1 MIRSMTGF
9 AALTREDDQA
19 TVSVTLRA
27 VNHRFLDFQAR
38 LPPSLADMESRLR
51 AIVQERIGRGRV
63 ELTVNLQ
70 LRRPPSVTVEM
81 NEPLIDAL
89 AAALEQARAKGL
101 VTGALQPGDLLRLP
115 QALAIREKAASDG
128 DGPPDEVRR
137 AVETAVL
144 GAVEELDVMRGRE
157 GAFLHQDLE
166 GRRTLLGELV
176 ERIAQAAETGRKALE
191 TRLAERVRDLGA
203 ESLTEP
209 AAIAQEIVRFVAR
222 SDVTEEIV
230 RFRSHLAHWRALA
243 EAPEPCGRKLDF
255 LIQEMNREANT
266 IGSKAE
272 GEEAPPIVVAI
283 KAELEKMREQVQNV
297 E

>member
-9 AALTREDDQA
+9 AALTREDEQA

-38 LPPSLADMESRLR
+38 LPPSLADIESRLR
-51 AIVQERIGRGRV
+51 TIVQERIGRGRV

-70 LRRPPSVTVEM
+70 LRRQPSIIVEM
-81 NEPLIDAL
+81 NEPFIDAL
-89 AAALEQARAKGL
+89 AAVLEEARKKG
-101 VTGALQPGDLLRLP
+101 VVAGALQPGDLLRLP
-115 QALAIREKAASDG
+115 QALAFREKAATDG
-128 DGPPDEVRR
+128 EGMPDDVRR
-137 AVETAVL
+137 AVEAAVV
-144 GAVEELDVMRGRE
+144 GAVEELDSMRGRE
-157 GAFLHQDLE
+157 GAFLQQDLE
-166 GRRTLLGELV
+166 GRRLLLAELI
-176 ERIAQAAETGRKALE
+176 ERVAQAAESGRQALE

-203 ESLTEP
+203 DSLTEP
-209 AAIAQEIVRFVAR
+209 TAIAQEIVRFVAR

-272 GEEAPPIVVAI
+272 GEAAPSIVVAI

>member
-1 MIRSMTGF
+1 MTGF
-9 AALTREDDQA
+9 AALTREDEQA

-38 LPPSLADMESRLR
+38 LPPSLAEMEARLR

-63 ELTVNLQ
+63 ELAVNLQ
-70 LRRPPSVTVEM
+70 LRRQPTITVEM

-89 AAALEQARAKGL
+89 AAVLEQARAKGI

-115 QALAIREKAASDG
+115 QALAIREKAVADG
-128 DGPPDEVRR
+128 NGLPDDVRR
-137 AVETAVL
+137 AVEAAVV
-144 GAVEELDVMRGRE
+144 GAVEELDTMRGRE

-166 GRRTLLGELV
+166 RRVALLADLV
-176 ERIAQAAETGRKALE
+176 ERIAQAAESGRKTLE
-191 TRLAERVRDLGA
+191 TRLADRVRDLGA
-203 ESLTEP
+203 DSLTEP
-209 AAIAQEIVRFVAR
+209 SAIAQEIVRFVAR

-230 RFRSHLAHWRALA
+230 RFRSHVAHWRALA
-243 EAPEPCGRKLDF
+243 QAPEPCGRKLDF

-272 GEEAPPIVVAI
+272 GEDAPPIVVAI

>member
-9 AALTREDDQA
+9 ASLTREDEQA
-19 TVSVTLRA
+19 TVGVTLRA

-38 LPPSLADMESRLR
+38 VPPALADMESRLR

-70 LRRPPSVTVEM
+70 LRRQPAVTVEM
-81 NEPLIDAL
+81 NEPLLDAL
-89 AAALEQARAKGL
+89 AAALEQARAKGV

-115 QALAIREKAASDG
+115 QALAIREKAGTDG
-128 DGPPDEVRR
+128 AGLPDEVRR
-137 AVETAVL
+137 AVETAVV
-144 GAVEELDVMRGRE
+144 GAVEELDAMRARE
-157 GAFLHQDLE
+157 GAFLHDDLE
-166 GRRTLLGELV
+166 NRRALLAGLV
-176 ERIAQAAETGRKALE
+176 ERVAEAADRGRKALE
-191 TRLAERVRDLGA
+191 TRLADRVRDLGA
-203 ESLTEP
+203 DSLTEP

-222 SDVTEEIV
+222 SDLTEEIV
-230 RFRSHLAHWRALA
+230 RFRSHLAHWRVLA
-243 EAPEPCGRKLDF
+243 GAPEPCGRKLDF

>member
-9 AALTREDDQA
+9 AALTREDEQG
-19 TVSVTLRA
+19 TISVTLRA
-27 VNHRFLDFQAR
+27 VNHRFLDLQAR

-51 AIVQERIGRGRV
+51 AIVQERLGRGRV

-70 LRRPPSVTVEM
+70 LRRQPSIAVEL

-89 AAALEQARAKGL
+89 AAALEQARAKGV

-115 QALAIREKAASDG
+115 QALAIREKAGTDG
-128 DGPPDEVRR
+128 EGPPEEVRR
-137 AVETAVL
+137 AVEAAVI
-144 GAVEELDVMRGRE
+144 GAVGELDVMRGRE

-166 GRRTLLGELV
+166 GRRALLAELV
-176 ERIAQAAETGRKALE
+176 DRVARAAESGRKTLE
-191 TRLAERVRDLGA
+191 TRLAERIRDLGA
-203 ESLTEP
+203 DSLTEP
-209 AAIAQEIVRFVAR
+209 TAIAQEIVRFVAR
-222 SDVTEEIV
+222 SDITEEIV
-230 RFRSHLAHWRALA
+230 RFRSHLAHWQALA

-255 LIQEMNREANT
+255 LIQEMNREVNT

-272 GEEAPPIVVAI
+272 GEDAPPIVVAM

>member
-9 AALTREDDQA
+9 AALTREDEQA

-38 LPPSLADMESRLR
+38 LPPSLAEMEARLR

-63 ELTVNLQ
+63 ELAVNLQ
-70 LRRPPSVTVEM
+70 LRRQPTITVEM

-89 AAALEQARAKGL
+89 AAVLEQARAKGI

-115 QALAIREKAASDG
+115 QALAIREKAVADG
-128 DGPPDEVRR
+128 NGLPDDVRR
-137 AVETAVL
+137 AVEAAVV
-144 GAVEELDVMRGRE
+144 GAVEELDTMRGRE

-166 GRRTLLGELV
+166 RRVALLADLV
-176 ERIAQAAETGRKALE
+176 ERIAQAAESGRKTLE
-191 TRLAERVRDLGA
+191 TRLADRVRDLGA
-203 ESLTEP
+203 DSLTEP
-209 AAIAQEIVRFVAR
+209 SAIAQEIVRFVAR

-230 RFRSHLAHWRALA
+230 RFRSHVAHWRALA
-243 EAPEPCGRKLDF
+243 QAPEPCGRKLDF

-272 GEEAPPIVVAI
+272 GEDAPPIVVAI

>member
-27 VNHRFLDFQAR
+27 VNHRFLDVQAR

-70 LRRPPSVTVEM
+70 LRRQPSVTVEV

-89 AAALEQARAKGL
+89 AAALEQARAKGI
-101 VTGALQPGDLLRLP
+101 VAGALQPGDLLRLP
-115 QALAIREKAASDG
+115 QALAIREKAATDGEGPSD
-128 DGPPDEVRR
+128 DVRR
-137 AVETAVL
+137 AVESAVL
-144 GAVEELDVMRGRE
+144 GAVQELDVMRGRE
-157 GAFLHQDLE
+157 GAFLQQDLE
-166 GRRTLLGELV
+166 GRRALLGQLL
-176 ERIAQAAETGRKALE
+176 ERIAEAADTGRKALE
-191 TRLAERVRDLGA
+191 ARLAERVRDLGA

-209 AAIAQEIVRFVAR
+209 TAIAQEIVRFVAR

-230 RFRSHLAHWRALA
+230 RFRSHLAHWQALA

-272 GEEAPPIVVAI
+272 GEAAPPIVVAI

>member
-9 AALTREDDQA
+9 AALTREEEQA
-19 TVSVTLRA
+19 TITVTLRA
-27 VNHRFLDFQAR
+27 VNHRFLDLQAR
-38 LPPSLADMESRLR
+38 LPASLADMETRLR

-63 ELTVNLQ
+63 ELTINLQ
-70 LRRPPSVTVEM
+70 LRRQPALTVEL
-81 NEPLIDAL
+81 NEPLMEAL
-89 AAALEQARAKGL
+89 AAALEQARAKGV

-115 QALAIREKAASDG
+115 QALAIREKAG
-128 DGPPDEVRR
+128 TNGEGVPEEVRR
-137 AVETAVL
+137 AVESAVV

-157 GAFLHQDLE
+157 GSFLRQDLD
-166 GRRTLLGELV
+166 GRRALVADLV
-176 ERIAQAAETGRKALE
+176 ERMAQAAEAGRKTLE
-191 TRLAERVRDLGA
+191 ARLADRVRDLGGDG
-203 ESLTEP
+203 LTEP
-209 AAIAQEIVRFVAR
+209 GAIAQEIVRFVAR

-230 RFRSHLAHWRALA
+230 RFRSHLAHWQALT

-272 GEEAPPIVVAI
+272 GEEAPPIVVAL

>member
-1 MIRSMTGF
+1 MTGF
-9 AALTREDDQA
+9 AALTREDEQA

-38 LPPSLADMESRLR
+38 LPPSLAEMEARLR

-70 LRRPPSVTVEM
+70 LRRQPTITVEM

-89 AAALEQARAKGL
+89 AAVLEQARAKGI

-115 QALAIREKAASDG
+115 QALAIREKAVADG
-128 DGPPDEVRR
+128 NGLPDDVRR
-137 AVETAVL
+137 AVEAAVV
-144 GAVEELDVMRGRE
+144 GAVEELDTMRGRE

-166 GRRTLLGELV
+166 RRVALLADLV
-176 ERIAQAAETGRKALE
+176 ERIAQAAESGRKTLE
-191 TRLAERVRDLGA
+191 TRLADRVRDLGA
-203 ESLTEP
+203 DSLTEP
-209 AAIAQEIVRFVAR
+209 SAIAQEIVRFVAR

-230 RFRSHLAHWRALA
+230 RFRSHVAHWRALA
-243 EAPEPCGRKLDF
+243 QAPEPCGRKLDF

-272 GEEAPPIVVAI
+272 GEDAPPIVVAI

>member
-9 AALTREDDQA
+9 AAQTREDDQA

-70 LRRPPSVTVEM
+70 LRRQPAVTVEM
-81 NEPLIDAL
+81 NEPLIDAI
-89 AAALEQARAKGL
+89 AAVLEQARAKGI

-115 QALAIREKAASDG
+115 QALAIRERAAPDG
-128 DGPPDEVRR
+128 DGLPEDVRR
-137 AVETAVL
+137 TVEATVV
-144 GAVEELDVMRGRE
+144 GAVEELDTMRGRE
-157 GAFLHQDLE
+157 GAFLLQDLE
-166 GRRTLLGELV
+166 SRLTLLGDLV
-176 ERIAQAAETGRKALE
+176 ERVTQAAEAGRKALE
-191 TRLAERVRDLGA
+191 TRLADRVRDLGA
-203 ESLTEP
+203 DSLTDP

-272 GEEAPPIVVAI
+272 GEGAPPIVVAI
-283 KAELEKMREQVQNV
+283 KAELEKIREQVQNV

>member
-89 AAALEQARAKGL
+89 AAALEQARAKGI

-128 DGPPDEVRR
+128 EGLPDEVRR
-137 AVETAVL
+137 AVEAAVL

-157 GAFLHQDLE
+157 GAFLHHDLE

-243 EAPEPCGRKLDF
+243 EAPESCGRKLDF